1 MQIETCKDCKF
12 WEWDN
17 EPSEIKYGICHRYPR
32 PAEECTFTK
41 ENYWCGEFT
50 TKSKLHSG

>member
-1 MQIETCKDCKF
+1 MQLETCKDCKY

-17 EPSEIKYGICHRYPR
+17 EASEIKYGMCHRFPR

-41 ENYWCGEFT
+41 ENYWCGEFK